1 MQKFNISAFKIKM
14 NKKKNYNVKIVC
26 TALAK
31 NHPFPTCSLSGS
43 LLPITSAPGDLLPSH
58 VHIYTYTET
67 QTHN

>member
-1 MQKFNISAFKIKM
+1 MQKFNILAFKIKM

-31 NHPFPTCSLSGS
+31 NHPFPTSSLSDS
-43 LLPITSAPGDLLPSH
+43 LLPITSAPGDLLSSL